1 MRSVC
6 AVVKGTVSAYQ
17 ICVTASRM
25 VAASPERLFAFL
37 DDPMHIGAQ
46 MQRRNWLTAGMRMEH
61 DLAVR
66 AL

>member
-17 ICVTASRM
+17 ICVT
-25 VAASPERLFAFL
+25 ASPERLFAFL